1 MAPIPFS
8 AMGKNSKKR
17 ALSNTPSPTKF
28 SNENPPSKAARPTD
42 TTQGEA
48 LPGGANPG
56 VPTQGD
62 AIPGVPTPGDVNP
75 GVPTPGD
82 VNPGVPTPGDVDP
95 GVPTPGDASPGD
107 ASPGGANPG
116 DITVLQAPA
125 ATPAL
130 EAGASEGEPSSQN
143 SQAVDFEH
151 EIQAL
156 LERELSSIPNLDSQS
171 KAMVSL
177 NVRITSKIIS
187 MMNAQRHSCCSDKL
201 VISACDKKDDEI
213 KDHSDKLKV
222 LELKVDQSMKDKDKQ
237 ITKLNNVID
246 GLQNS
251 VKTLQSDLALQK
263 YETDS
268 IDQYERRDS
277 LIFSG
282 DSVPAERNG
291 ENVTEMVLD
300 FLRQELFLH
309 LSPRDINVCHRLGR
323 KKLNHKRP
331 IICKFISRTV
341 KTEIKQRCL
350 DLKPT
355 LYANESL
362 TAMRREIFTRL
373 RLSRKKLV
381 NTPYHFSQLYTN
393 DGKIM
398 IKLKNSE
405 QKIMINNPIDLQ
417 QFLDKYPEI
426 KTVHSS
432 IILK

>member
-1 MAPIPFS
+1 
-8 AMGKNSKKR
+8 MGKNSKKR

-82 VNPGVPTPGDVDP
+82 VDP
-95 GVPTPGDASPGD
+95 GVPTPGD

-116 DITVLQAPA
+116 DITELQAPA

-201 VISACDKKDDEI
+201 VNSACDKKDDEI